1 MANSQQ
7 ANGSAPG
14 PTEDYIRMAKELK
27 NLNEYTLAVEVLD
40 KALKKHPDNSNIFVL
55 KAQVLVS
62 KFKKEAKPELL
73 KEALRVLEQALKLDP
88 ESYMAKLLAAQILL
102 KGRAYKQ
109 AGALLR
115 NILKR
120 FPDDEKA
127 TAMIAMLRKETGGV
141 PKPPVEEAAPEAE
154 PAAAEPAAQAPQP
167 APAEETAAPAEE
179 EAAAEVA
186 APAKFDDTAPTD
198 QWVLDDQLVID
209 ASDDE
214 ENLGHLN
221 LMGDKL
227 TMFGRIEGLNAM
239 FIIDGN
245 GQMFKSI
252 NRGGVNENVIPSLVS
267 NLYRASV
274 TGMKRTANGSFQRGT
289 LVTPVGTFVIVNAFY
304 ATLALA
310 LSNDANMTVVE
321 GRIQRYLEEISE

>member
-14 PTEDYIRMAKELK
+14 PTEDYVRMAMELK

-40 KALKKHPDNSNIFVL
+40 KALKKHPDNSNIFIL

-62 KFKKEAKPELL
+62 KFKKEAKPDLL
-73 KEALRVLEQALKLDP
+73 KEALKSLEKALKLDP
-88 ESYMAKLLAAQILL
+88 ESYMAKILAAQILL

-127 TAMIAMLRKETGGV
+127 AAMAAMLRKETGGE
-141 PKPPVEEAAPEAE
+141 PKPPAQEAAP
-154 PAAAEPAAQAPQP
+154 AAEPAAQQPEPAPQS
-167 APAEETAAPAEE
+167 APAEE
-179 EAAAEVA
+179 EAAAHPAEEI
-186 APAKFDDTAPTD
+186 APAKFDDTAPSD

-209 ASDDE
+209 ASDDA

-221 LMGDKL
+221 LMSDKL

-245 GQMFKSI
+245 GQMFKAI
-252 NRGGVNENVIPSLVS
+252 NRGGVNENIIPSMVS

-274 TGMKRTANGSFQRGT
+274 TGMKRTGNGSFQRGT

-310 LSNDANMTVVE
+310 LSNDANMPVVE
-321 GRIQRYLEEISE
+321 ARVQRYLEEISE

>member
-88 ESYMAKLLAAQILL
+88 ESYTAKLLAAQILL

-127 TAMIAMLRKETGGV
+127 AAMIAMLRKETGGE
-141 PKPPVEEAAPEAE
+141 PEPPAEAAAPAAE
-154 PAAAEPAAQAPQP
+154 PKAAEPAAQAPQP
-167 APAEETAAPAEE
+167 APAEEEAVAE
-179 EAAAEVA
+179 AA

-209 ASDDE
+209 ASDDA

-252 NRGGVNENVIPSLVS
+252 NRGGVNENVIPSMVS

-321 GRIQRYLEEISE
+321 ARIQRYLEEISE